1 MNLYVDIRSAPKRK
15 RKRDT
20 ELEKREEIQ
29 DLRSKKFD
37 KISSTLVDQN
47 PTVKER
53 NFSLIFEVNVDFFLR
68 FKTCLNTELSRIN
81 LLSKIIERT

>member
-53 NFSLIFEVNVDFFLR
+53 NFR
-68 FKTCLNTELSRIN
+68 
-81 LLSKIIERT
+81 